1 MACRRSGPRWYRRG
15 GAPQVLMPHLGSLT
29 GGHTTPDLTG
39 KPLKGVVFDLSHI
52 GVSCQDN
59 HDLVELPESY
69 TELYGLAKSPHA
81 SAAAAEGAA
90 AGQETDP
97 AVCLVCGQVLV
108 AGAKGMGHVGECT
121 LHARECGAG
130 VGVFFLVQRRVE
142 SPWFGLRHART
153 VVDTHNN
160 QLSLYMSSSRA
171 ALSCRFRTCVVL
183 LIRDSRGAYYPSI
196 YLDDH
201 GEEDAQL
208 RRGRPLFL
216 NKHRYDSLKQL
227 YLRHKVAQEVSAIR
241 ASSDRVIRE
250 NYY

>member
-1 MACRRSGPRWYRRG
+1 
-15 GAPQVLMPHLGSLT
+15 MPHLGSLT
-29 GGHTTPDLTG
+29 GGQTTPDLTG
-39 KPLKGVVFDLSHI
+39 KPLKGVVFDLSHL
-52 GVSCQDN
+52 GVSSQDN

-90 AGQETDP
+90 AGLETDP
-97 AVCLVCGQVLV
+97 AVCLVCGQVLA

-142 SPWFGLRHART
+142 SPWFGFGRERT
-153 VVDTHNN
+153 VQCCYV
-160 QLSLYMSSSRA
+160 SCASA
-171 ALSCRFRTCVVL
+171 ALGVWLFLQCVVL

>member
-1 MACRRSGPRWYRRG
+1 LQQAVSAPSAQRRRHGTGRG
-15 GAPQVLMPHLGSLT
+15 NTTNSNTSALTRAGAPQVLMPHLGSLT

-39 KPLKGVVFDLSHI
+39 KPLKGVVFDLSHL

-90 AGQETDP
+90 AGLETDP
-97 AVCLVCGQVLV
+97 AVCLVCGQVFA

-130 VGVFFLVQRRVE
+130 VGVFFLVQR
-142 SPWFGLRHART
+142 
-153 VVDTHNN
+153 
-160 QLSLYMSSSRA
+160 
-171 ALSCRFRTCVVL
+171 CVVL

-227 YLRHKVAQEVSAIR
+227 YLRHKVAQEVS
-241 ASSDRVIRE
+241 
-250 NYY
+250 

>member
-1 MACRRSGPRWYRRG
+1 MAWRRFGPRCYNRV
-15 GAPQVLMPHLGSLT
+15 APQVLMPHLGSLT

-39 KPLKGVVFDLSHI
+39 KPLKGVVFDLSHL

-90 AGQETDP
+90 AGLETDP
-97 AVCLVCGQVLV
+97 AVCLVCGQVLA
-108 AGAKGMGHVGECT
+108 AGTKGMGHVGECT

-142 SPWFGLRHART
+142 SPWFGFRRERT
-153 VVDTHNN
+153 IDTTVLHEQ
-160 QLSLYMSSSRA
+160 QLTTGPRDSLCSLYHR
-171 ALSCRFRTCVVL
+171 CVVL